1 MPSVGDTKTI
11 FGRTYVYSNPNQAL
25 GPGTWLLSDGEGS
38 VSANQQTEH
47 TVYGTA
53 IVADTSIPI
62 KRGMLVRIDDDG
74 KAVAAIATSIEN
86 ARVVGVAIDPANTGQ
101 VVQFTQNTVF
111 EFFNASAITDEA
123 SASLD
128 VGKPYYLSADNEGKW
143 TKDPNRLDVN
153 NQILQCGVA
162 VGEFYMAIDIQ
173 PVEQKQN
180 QETAILEAGITAVS
194 DRIDVLEQ
202 DPTTATALS
211 LESAARAASDIQ
223 QVNRLDAL
231 EASDTSIT
239 SRLDTLE
246 STDGTTTTRIEALE
260 SADVLTTGRLDA
272 LEATDT
278 QTTDRIDALESD
290 TSAQTLSAAALAD
303 AKAYTDQEIAS
314 IPAVSFDI
322 DYGEYA

>member
-1 MPSVGDTKTI
+1 MKTMPSVGDTKTI

-123 SASLD
+123 SSSLE

-143 TKDPNRLDVN
+143 TK
-153 NQILQCGVA
+153 
-162 VGEFYMAIDIQ
+162 
-173 PVEQKQN
+173 
-180 QETAILEAGITAVS
+180 
-194 DRIDVLEQ
+194 
-202 DPTTATALS
+202 LS
-211 LESAARAASDIQ
+211 LIH
-223 QVNRLDAL
+223 
-231 EASDTSIT
+231 I
-239 SRLDTLE
+239 
-246 STDGTTTTRIEALE
+246 
-260 SADVLTTGRLDA
+260 
-272 LEATDT
+272 
-278 QTTDRIDALESD
+278 
-290 TSAQTLSAAALAD
+290 
-303 AKAYTDQEIAS
+303 
-314 IPAVSFDI
+314 
-322 DYGEYA
+322 